1 MVKIG
6 DLLVRSRV
14 TLYFLNGC
22 QTLELGQAST
32 VRMLPSC
39 TRFISIQMAQSLAF
53 RSILIRVRY
62 SILGEH

>member
-14 TLYFLNGC
+14 TLHFLNGC

-32 VRMLPSC
+32 VHMLPSC
-39 TRFISIQMAQSLAF
+39 TRFIS
-53 RSILIRVRY
+53 Y
-62 SILGEH
+62 SDGPITCFSVYFNPCKIFHPW